1 MFFRDIEKHKIPYL
15 HAEYQGEVA
24 VYSMS
29 TILNINGYKFFFWSN
44 EGRPLERIHVH
55 IKKNDWN

>member
-1 MFFRDIEKHKIPYL
+1 MFFRDIEKHKIPHL

-29 TILNINGYKFFFWSN
+29 DGNI
-44 EGRPLERIHVH
+44 
-55 IKKNDWN
+55 WNIGNV